1 MTLYIV
7 LINRFFIAWRLQSQK
22 TVILSVIEAEYSPIM
37 EVFCEIIFVCVILL
51 FMWFFIEYPINVDI
65 DKIIT
70 IFLPENTLVSQ
81 RTKHIDVRH
90 NFFLDCVEDGT
101 VKIQFF
107 CSEENLADP
116 FTKNLS
122 NGPFESLT

>member
-1 MTLYIV
+1 MTYVYV
-7 LINRFFIAWRLQSQK
+7 LR
-22 TVILSVIEAEYSPIM
+22 
-37 EVFCEIIFVCVILL
+37 LL

-81 RTKHIDVRH
+81 RTRHIDVRH